1 MNSFNLSFM
10 GRILAIA
17 TLLIAVF
24 ILVFVYLNSNLRT
37 LSQLATEL
45 DEMTVL
51 FDEVSS
57 ISDLNSR
64 IFILQFE
71 ALVDVSGR
79 QVKVAESQ
87 RLIQRMENAISGLA
101 ARANNGIA
109 GGQQIRELIPL
120 LNAMLVEYRES
131 NQHLLTVVAGTGA
144 AIQAFG
150 EEDFRTYEAVYAA
163 IVQLQE
169 VIMDEREVLREQAD
183 AQKTASGTAMLV
195 AAFILIGLTVIS
207 VVFLYQT
214 MRRITSELKTTIQVL
229 GTSAAEIQTTVTEI
243 STGATETA
251 TAIAETTST
260 VEEVRQTASV
270 ASERAQNLQETSQK
284 SSAMGDQGL
293 EASRQMVEGMG
304 KIDQQMKLVQKA
316 IARLSD
322 QNRSIGEIT
331 TTVSDIADQSNL
343 LAVNASIEAAKAG
356 EHGKGFSV
364 VAQEIKSLAE
374 QSKKSAAQ
382 IKSILNDIQKSVAD
396 TADAIRTGSLTV
408 EEGTETVLQERKIL
422 EALIESIDEAL
433 DASVQ
438 IASSSQQQLA
448 GMEQIA
454 PAMENIRVASDQNVS
469 GSHQTRQAV
478 QELNTLAQKLE
489 QTIQKYR
496 L

>member
-1 MNSFNLSFM
+1 MNFLNLSFM
-10 GRILAIA
+10 GRILTIA
-17 TLLIAVF
+17 ALLIAVF
-24 ILVFVYLNSNLRT
+24 VMVFLYLNSNLRS
-37 LSQLATEL
+37 LSQLEAEL
-45 DEMTVL
+45 DDMTTL

-57 ISDLNSR
+57 ISDLNAR

-71 ALVDVSGR
+71 ALVTVEER
-79 QVKVAESQ
+79 QTKVQESQ
-87 RLIQRMENAISGLA
+87 LRIQRLEQAIAALA
-101 ARANNGIA
+101 ERADNGIA
-109 GGQQIRELIPL
+109 GTQEIRELLPL
-120 LNAMLVEYRES
+120 LNTMITEYRAS
-131 NQHLLTVVAGTGA
+131 NEHLTSVVAGTGT
-144 AIQAFG
+144 AIQAFS
-150 EEDFRTYEAVYAA
+150 EDDFRSYEAVYAA
-163 IVQLQE
+163 IVQLQD
-169 VIMDEREVLREQAD
+169 VIMDEREVLREIAN
-183 AQKTASGTAMLV
+183 AQKTASAAAMLI
-195 AAFILIGLTVIS
+195 AAIILIGLTVMAVI
-207 VVFLYQT
+207 FLYQT
-214 MRRITSELKTTIQVL
+214 IRRITTELKTTIQVL

-284 SSAMGDQGL
+284 SSSMGDQGL
-293 EASRQMVEGMG
+293 EASRLMVESMG

-316 IARLSD
+316 ITRLSD

-382 IKSILNDIQKSVAD
+382 IKSILNEIQKSVTD
-396 TADAIRTGSLTV
+396 TAEAIRSGSITV

-478 QELNTLAQKLE
+478 QELNELAQKLE